1 MSEEAVHN
9 GHGSTNPVEV
19 MNDLLEKGSGQK
31 PLFWRITA
39 LLGLLTVAGIV
50 GFAIRLTSDGLGDTP
65 KWGYH
70 MALFALILTA
80 VQGAPMVA
88 IAPRIAKAHWRRSI
102 SRAAELFGLVGV
114 VSFLIYIPLIWVL
127 PSMTD
132 GRRTLWF
139 YGELNVP
146 AYMPQIMAT
155 LVLVSLVVTGL
166 SLLWVS
172 ARPDFAFLRDR
183 SQGRRRK
190 WYGRLAHGWIGSSQQ
205 WYWQKHR
212 LGILGAFYFMM
223 LVTVHFN
230 VSVDFGMALVPGWID
245 ALYPVTHAHS
255 SLQSGVAITL
265 VAMYVFYKWG
275 PYKEYIN
282 FDQFWGLGKLLFALS
297 LLWFWFW
304 FSSFIIFWYGAK
316 PSEEAILDLLMVGP
330 YLPIFFVVFFLVFFI
345 PLWAMIW
352 NPLRRSVWGPVTIA
366 ISVLI
371 ATALD
376 RIRVYV
382 GAFSVSQHE
391 NKHQLDSIPDAVLPG
406 LPDVLIWIGG
416 IAACVLVYM
425 LAARFIPPINI
436 WEQKELKLY
445 QVHKKFH
452 RTEVQIL
459 GKPD

>member
-1 MSEEAVHN
+1 
-9 GHGSTNPVEV
+9 
-19 MNDLLEKGSGQK
+19 
-31 PLFWRITA
+31 
-39 LLGLLTVAGIV
+39 
-50 GFAIRLTSDGLGDTP
+50 
-65 KWGYH
+65 
-70 MALFALILTA
+70 
-80 VQGAPMVA
+80 
-88 IAPRIAKAHWRRSI
+88 
-102 SRAAELFGLVGV
+102 
-114 VSFLIYIPLIWVL
+114 
-127 PSMTD
+127 
-132 GRRTLWF
+132 
-139 YGELNVP
+139 
-146 AYMPQIMAT
+146 
-155 LVLVSLVVTGL
+155 
-166 SLLWVS
+166 
-172 ARPDFAFLRDR
+172 
-183 SQGRRRK
+183 
-190 WYGRLAHGWIGSSQQ
+190 
-205 WYWQKHR
+205 
-212 LGILGAFYFMM
+212 MM

-275 PYKEYIN
+275 PYKEYITFN
-282 FDQFWGLGKLLFALS
+282 QFWSLGKLLFALS

-366 ISVLI
+366 VSVLI

>member
-1 MSEEAVHN
+1 
-9 GHGSTNPVEV
+9 
-19 MNDLLEKGSGQK
+19 
-31 PLFWRITA
+31 
-39 LLGLLTVAGIV
+39 
-50 GFAIRLTSDGLGDTP
+50 
-65 KWGYH
+65 
-70 MALFALILTA
+70 
-80 VQGAPMVA
+80 
-88 IAPRIAKAHWRRSI
+88 
-102 SRAAELFGLVGV
+102 
-114 VSFLIYIPLIWVL
+114 
-127 PSMTD
+127 
-132 GRRTLWF
+132 
-139 YGELNVP
+139 
-146 AYMPQIMAT
+146 
-155 LVLVSLVVTGL
+155 
-166 SLLWVS
+166 
-172 ARPDFAFLRDR
+172 
-183 SQGRRRK
+183 
-190 WYGRLAHGWIGSSQQ
+190 
-205 WYWQKHR
+205 
-212 LGILGAFYFMM
+212 MM